1 MQSLTKFAQSGRLDL
16 ASPYKPPDK
25 LSQLSAG
32 GMSPASRSGTCKVSP
47 TGRAGVQSPRT
58 SVTPTA
64 PAPRGSSHSRSRADG
79 TLVQLS
85 DCAKGL
91 GLGLN
96 KSNVITEL
104 TPGGAAARSGLLKL
118 GDRVVAVD
126 GVALEGD
133 RMLQD
138 VMRPAASHSLEL
150 VRGNGAAVRGTP
162 STPIDLPDLDFADP
176 NLSPRSQPTPPP
188 SPPSSAPP
196 PTSTSP
202 PPSREV
208 RSPRSSGSRARQ
220 QALQSAHDR
229 AATLTPSS
237 GGASSGLAGPL
248 EMQPT
253 RTGDPLEMQPTHD
266 DLGSLPVRQP
276 TGNYLGSLPVPLEM
290 SRGDGDGGGFGGGL
304 GLGHMKAALKR
315 QMEAD
320 QAAAVGAD
328 HSLAEAVEAAQAQ
341 ESLETTAPPRFRRLS
356 SAARLVQQGEWGEI
370 SQHSAAATKK
380 GLMSVIREARDRHS
394 VLQVAAPHELDK
406 HGRDVD
412 DPFRLRDMQT
422 CQVRRRLLTCTPLAP
437 HYSLLLLATPYYS
450 SLLLT
455 TPCYSPLITHHS
467 PLPTP
472 HHSPLTP
479 HHIYIC
485 IYI

>member
-25 LSQLSAG
+25 LSQLSPG
-32 GMSPASRSGTCKVSP
+32 GVSPASRSGTCKVSP

-58 SVTPTA
+58 SVAPTA
-64 PAPRGSSHSRSRADG
+64 PAPRASSHSRSRADG
-79 TLVQLS
+79 RLVQLS

-91 GLGLN
+91 GLGLT

-104 TPGGAAARSGLLKL
+104 TPGGAAARSGLLRL

-126 GVALEGD
+126 GAPLEGD

-138 VMRPAASHSLEL
+138 VMRPAASHSFEV
-150 VRGNGAAVRGTP
+150 VRGNGAAARGTP

-176 NLSPRSQPTPPP
+176 NLSPSSQPTPPP

-196 PTSTSP
+196 PTSASS

-208 RSPRSSGSRARQ
+208 RSPRSTGSRARQ
-220 QALQSAHDR
+220 IALQSAHDR

-237 GGASSGLAGPL
+237 GGAGSGLAAPL

-253 RTGDPLEMQPTHD
+253 YTGDPLEMQPTYD
-266 DLGSLPVRQP
+266 D
-276 TGNYLGSLPVPLEM
+276 LGSLPVPLEM
-290 SRGDGDGGGFGGGL
+290 SRGDGDGGGLGGGFGGGL

-328 HSLAEAVEAAQAQ
+328 RSLAEAVEAAQAQ

-356 SAARLVQQGEWGEI
+356 SAAKLVQQGEWGEI
-370 SQHSAAATKK
+370 SQHSAAATRK
-380 GLMSVIREARDRHS
+380 GLMTVIREARDRHS

-406 HGRDVD
+406 HGRDMD

-422 CQVRRRLLTCTPLAP
+422 CQVRRLLTCMPLAP
-437 HYSLLLLATPYYS
+437 HYSLRLLTTPCYSLLLLTTPCDSLLLLATPYYS
-450 SLLLT
+450 LLLLLVLT
-455 TPCYSPLITHHS
+455 TPY
-467 PLPTP
+467 
-472 HHSPLTP
+472 
-479 HHIYIC
+479 
-485 IYI
+485 

>member
-1 MQSLTKFAQSGRLDL
+1 
-16 ASPYKPPDK
+16 
-25 LSQLSAG
+25 
-32 GMSPASRSGTCKVSP
+32 
-47 TGRAGVQSPRT
+47 
-58 SVTPTA
+58 
-64 PAPRGSSHSRSRADG
+64 
-79 TLVQLS
+79 
-85 DCAKGL
+85 
-91 GLGLN
+91 
-96 KSNVITEL
+96 
-104 TPGGAAARSGLLKL
+104 
-118 GDRVVAVD
+118 
-126 GVALEGD
+126 
-133 RMLQD
+133 
-138 VMRPAASHSLEL
+138 
-150 VRGNGAAVRGTP
+150 
-162 STPIDLPDLDFADP
+162 
-176 NLSPRSQPTPPP
+176 
-188 SPPSSAPP
+188 
-196 PTSTSP
+196 
-202 PPSREV
+202 
-208 RSPRSSGSRARQ
+208 
-220 QALQSAHDR
+220 
-229 AATLTPSS
+229 
-237 GGASSGLAGPL
+237 
-248 EMQPT
+248 MQPT
-253 RTGDPLEMQPTHD
+253 RTGDPLEMQPTYN

-290 SRGDGDGGGFGGGL
+290 SRGDGDGGGVGGGL

-422 CQVRRRLLTCTPLAP
+422 CQVRRLLTCTPLAP
-437 HYSLLLLATPYYS
+437 HYSLLLLTTSNYS
-450 SLLLT
+450 LLLLT